1 MLNRAAR
8 IIFISSAL
16 LVLSACGGS
25 NPTGTHE
32 SDSSASSSGGS
43 SLDNLAEEYPR
54 DKVLILV
61 RENPITDETCDL
73 FKRVSGW
80 GDQAVCVNNV
90 NDWKVLCAA
99 AESVLKDLLEI
110 PAKAAG
116 MVGESNNSEDAL
128 LHVARNGG
136 ASFIATKWEEDQSK
150 DWGRCKL
157 QVEYSGMYEGSTIS
171 ESLWGNV
178 SGILIKNDGT
188 VLLTH

>member
-1 MLNRAAR
+1 MLNRIANCLVTA
-8 IIFISSAL
+8 SAL

-25 NPTGTHE
+25 NPAGTQE
-32 SDSSASSSGGS
+32 TESSSGGS
-43 SLDNLAEEYPR
+43 SLDNLAEDYPR
-54 DKVLILV
+54 NKVLILV
-61 RENPITDETCDL
+61 RENPITAETCGL

-80 GDQAVCVNNV
+80 HEKAICVNNV
-90 NDWKVLCAA
+90 TDWKVLCAA
-99 AESVLKDLLEI
+99 AESVLDDLLEI

-116 MVGESNNSEDAL
+116 MSGESNNSEDAL

-136 ASFIATKWEEDQSK
+136 ASFVATKWEEDQSQ

-178 SGILIKNDGT
+178 SGIVIRDDGS